1 MDVDE
6 IEYETIG
13 LTRTATVKKKSC
25 INRKDALSA
34 VGAIEFPAR
43 AILAGIA

>member
-1 MDVDE
+1 MDE
-6 IEYETIG
+6 IEYETTS
-13 LTRTATVKKKSC
+13 LTRTATIKKKGC
-25 INRKDALSA
+25 INRKDAFSA